1 MAFVD
6 SRRDDDDEISCPGR
20 GGGGGGEGYSVWG
33 MLLGH

>member
-20 GGGGGGEGYSVWG
+20 GGGGGEGYSVWG